1 MSGNEVHR
9 IAIYIIHL
17 MAIDLH
23 RSIYGLPLYLGG
35 KLTKHKVVF
44 SKQHPFYMKYEVGVS
59 ANWSRDHSVLCRM
72 NLTIPQFTL

>member
-9 IAIYIIHL
+9 IVIYIIHL

-35 KLTKHKVVF
+35 KLTKHKIVF
-44 SKQHPFYMKYEVGVS
+44 SKQHPFYMKYLQLVCQLIGVKTT
-59 ANWSRDHSVLCRM
+59 VT
-72 NLTIPQFTL
+72 LTIPQFITM